1 MAKIYHKDHGFVITT
16 DQVQINE
23 LLAKGGELV
32 DKCSEYG
39 NEKTE
44 ETTKTE
50 ILEEKP
56 QGDSLENIE
65 FNISKSQSKRMK
77 HQRYG
82 DK

>member
-16 DQVQINE
+16 DQDQINE

-32 DKCSEYG
+32 DKCSDYG
-39 NEKTE
+39 
-44 ETTKTE
+44 
-50 ILEEKP
+50 KP
-56 QGDSLENIE
+56 AEPEQIKGDSLENIE
-65 FNISKSQSKRMK
+65 VNVTKSQAKRLK